1 MSLHTVKVDECI
13 VLDGKGSAAYLD
25 RTQIINAAIKASC
38 DAIHP
43 GYGFLS
49 ENCNFAQQCL
59 DNNIVFIG
67 PTVEQLRILGDK
79 TLAKRLAESCGVPTI
94 KGTSENITLEEA
106 EMFYKSLSPSEHAV
120 IKATY
125 GGGGRGMKIIS
136 SIDTLSEDMK
146 HCASEAK
153 AAFGDGSVYI
163 EQLIRNARH
172 IEIQIIGD
180 GNGNVYSLGERE
192 CTIQR
197 KYQKIIEYA
206 PSPSID
212 ESMRQTLI
220 NASIVMAKKLNY
232 KSLGTFEFLIDME
245 DPGKYY
251 FIEVNPR
258 LQVEHT
264 VTESVMGIDLV
275 AAQLQLAKNVPLS
288 TLMKDCNTRP
298 NGYCIQTR
306 INMEYLSEE
315 DPDKFTPS
323 GGSTIEVFEP
333 PSGLGIRIDSIGYS
347 GYTTSTN
354 YDSLLAKLIVHSKSP
369 NFLDCQKKAFRALSQ
384 FRIEGIKTNIPFLLA
399 LLNSPDFREN
409 NSAMHTRYVDN
420 NLRLL
425 ASHSY
430 SKQYISSKL
439 SNSSDMKYKM
449 NECNEMGVKNVLAPM
464 QGTILELNIAPGD
477 MVQIGQ
483 QLAVMEAMKMQH
495 VISANTNGKVQT
507 IRCSIGDSVLAGSS
521 VLDILESEINDT
533 CTTSMSE
540 GNNYQINL
548 DFQRHDLQEVISR
561 HDCGLDSSR
570 AAAVKKRKST
580 GSRTARENLSSLYD
594 EGSFVEYGALT
605 IAAQR
610 MRRSMSDLIQN
621 TPADGLVCGIGSVNG
636 SLFPSSNTQCILL
649 SYDYMVLAGTQ
660 GVQNHRK
667 KDRMFEIAES
677 MKLPIIIL
685 AEGGGSKLII
695 IIILYEIIFCM
706 FC

>member
-1 MSLHTVKVDECI
+1 VKVDECI